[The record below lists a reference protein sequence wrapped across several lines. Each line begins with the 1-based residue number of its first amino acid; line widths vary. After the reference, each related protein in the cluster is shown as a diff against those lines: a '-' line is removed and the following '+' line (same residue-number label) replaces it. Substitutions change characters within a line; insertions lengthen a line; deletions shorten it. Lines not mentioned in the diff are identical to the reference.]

1 MWPWRRLRGRS
12 CPPLGQPG
20 QAQSLRAVG
29 NRSMSPISATSVMAV
44 SRPTPGRTMSA
55 WTRGRAWPARPSG
68 APAGRS
74 GWPGIQQP
82 AAVLDDRAWDR
93 RQLEAGQPRPPRT
106 GPQDPVLGDPT
117 VSEHGVD
124 PVLARVERR
133 TRAARWRSSAR
144 RSPTGWGVIQA
155 SGSRSA
161 PSSRARVA
169 AATWSFLSRA
179 AAIALQRLGCTSCG
193 SSSAPPATPP
203 ASPSRRPPRT
213 PPACLA
219 ARCQG
224 PGSAWPDRGGG
235 RGCAGGAGLIHDG
248 DRGAL
253 AMHVHPD
260 VDTHQ
265 VSFPELDWLGCRAE
279 QGMGPDPHS
288 VRSEGWCRGS
298 RPVSRLL
305 FWASRRPAAAS
316 QLAL

>member
-1 MWPWRRLRGRS
+1 MWPWRRLRSELPTVGSTRPGAELAGSREPVDVADLGDQRHGRQ
-12 CPPLGQPG
+12 PTHAGQDHER
-20 QAQSLRAVG
+20 L
-29 NRSMSPISATSVMAV
+29 
-44 SRPTPGRTMSA
+44 
-55 WTRGRAWPARPSG
+55 TRGRAWPARPSG

-161 PSSRARVA
+161 PSSGARVA

-193 SSSAPPATPP
+193 SSS
-203 ASPSRRPPRT
+203 SSSRNST
-213 PPACLA
+213 
-219 ARCQG
+219 
-224 PGSAWPDRGGG
+224 
-235 RGCAGGAGLIHDG
+235 
-248 DRGAL
+248 
-253 AMHVHPD
+253 
-260 VDTHQ
+260 
-265 VSFPELDWLGCRAE
+265 
-279 QGMGPDPHS
+279 
-288 VRSEGWCRGS
+288 
-298 RPVSRLL
+298 
-305 FWASRRPAAAS
+305 S
-316 QLAL
+316 QPQP